1 MPRGPLSDLA
11 TVGSGTSLAIPWT
24 GAQPAPGSKVV
35 VWVQFHAAAATFL
48 TLTDNGTSITTFTLG
63 PGSTAQPGGI
73 WIYYGDGISLP
84 ASGNYTVT
92 VTSTASPG
100 TIVGGGIAYTRIRA
114 GAPTATNT
122 GTSAGS
128 TSVSSGSATPNAPG
142 GLYFSA
148 FSDNTGLN
156 PETITPTWTA
166 GTQQFVETNGSSFFA
181 CAASD
186 SLTASGAQTGT
197 WTLGDSTAWVA
208 AIAAWDAIPAV
219 PQLPPQPP
227 PRPAAPA
234 AAVPPAAVTSLG
246 WSGPGGDRTATL
258 WEQARTGNWQPV
270 PGFRP
275 VAPSDVTAAPPR
287 PAPPGRGYAAPPP
300 GPAADTVHDWAL
312 EEPPVLEEPGP
323 GAADM
328 LRDAAAGLYELGR
341 IMSQPLDAP
350 ARKKRCGSQLRVG
363 LTTLTCGLDTGH
375 QRMHASGRVRW

>member
-219 PQLPPQPP
+219 PQLPPQPR
-227 PRPAAPA
+227 PRPRARAYVGFTPVPGSNAAAAAPA
-234 AAVPPAAVTSLG
+234 GTVQPRPTAAVPP
-246 WSGPGGDRTATL
+246 
-258 WEQARTGNWQPV
+258 
-270 PGFRP
+270 
-275 VAPSDVTAAPPR
+275 PR
-287 PAPPGRGYAAPPP
+287 
-300 GPAADTVHDWAL
+300 PAADTVHDWAL

-375 QRMHASGRVRW
+375 QRMHASGRVRWD

>member
-100 TIVGGGIAYTRIRA
+100 TIVGGGIAYTRIWA
-114 GAPTATNT
+114 
-122 GTSAGS
+122 
-128 TSVSSGSATPNAPG
+128 
-142 GLYFSA
+142 
-148 FSDNTGLN
+148 
-156 PETITPTWTA
+156 
-166 GTQQFVETNGSSFFA
+166 
-181 CAASD
+181 
-186 SLTASGAQTGT
+186 GAQTGT

-219 PQLPPQPP
+219 PQLPPQPRPRPRARAYVGFTPVPGSNAAAAAPAGTVQPRPTAAVPRRRPARAVLP
-227 PRPAAPA
+227 PARPAAPA

-375 QRMHASGRVRW
+375 QRMHASGRVRWD